1 MIYRLSTDDPH
12 LDPFRHVGEPQWLE
26 ARRLFVAE
34 SRLVVE
40 RLLGEPRYEI
50 ESIALTPPAF
60 ESLAPK
66 LEAVSCDV
74 LICERHLLQDIT
86 GFNFHRGC
94 LALAHRPHDRD
105 LETVAGGRRIVA
117 LEAVG
122 NPDNIGG
129 IFRTAA
135 ALGADGILLDAACAD
150 PYYRKAIRTSM
161 AATLQLGWTRV
172 ERWLE
177 ALERLRRDRFT
188 LVALTPH
195 ESAVPLGEF
204 SSRTNPV
211 DRVVMMLGRE
221 GQGLTE
227 AACEIADV
235 RVRIPIDPTVDSLN
249 IVVAAGIALDRLR

>member
-1 MIYRLSTDDPH
+1 MIYRLSTDDHH
-12 LDPFRHVGEPQWLE
+12 LEPYRHVGEPQWLE

-40 RLLGEPRYEI
+40 RLLSEPRYEI
-50 ESIALTPPAF
+50 ESIAVTPSAY

-66 LEAVSCDV
+66 LDAVACDV
-74 LICERHLLQDIT
+74 LICERLLLQEIT

-94 LALAHRPHDRD
+94 LALGHRRDDRG
-105 LETVAGGRRIVA
+105 LGALVGGRRLLA
-117 LEAVG
+117 LEGVG

-135 ALGADGILLDAACAD
+135 ALGADGIVLDRGCAD

-161 AATLQLGWTRV
+161 AATLQLGWARV
-172 ERWLE
+172 EPWLDS
-177 ALERLRRDRFT
+177 LRQIHREGFT

-195 ESAVPLGEF
+195 ETAVPLREF
-204 SSRTNPV
+204 SSRTNRD
-211 DRVVMMLGRE
+211 DRIVILLGRE
-221 GQGLTE
+221 GQGLTD

-249 IVVAAGIALDRLR
+249 VVVAAGIALDRLR